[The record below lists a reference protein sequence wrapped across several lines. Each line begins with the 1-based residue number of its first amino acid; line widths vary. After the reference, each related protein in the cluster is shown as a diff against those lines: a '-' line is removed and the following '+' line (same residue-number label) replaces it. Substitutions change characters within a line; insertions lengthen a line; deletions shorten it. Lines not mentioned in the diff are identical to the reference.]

1 MVADWY
7 AAVQPPWLV
16 DPAADTRTAGGIAWG
31 FGEIPTLVVALA
43 LAVQWARADD
53 REARRSDR
61 RADMDD
67 DAQLRAYNSAL
78 SKLNNSDGGHAA
90 SSQPGRAAGPSD

>member
-7 AAVQPPWLV
+7 AVVQPPWLV

-31 FGEIPTLVVALA
+31 FGELPTLVVALA

-61 RADMDD
+61 RAERDD
-67 DAQLRAYNSAL
+67 DADLRAYNEAL
-78 SKLNNSDGGHAA
+78 SQLNRADRGRVPGSPTDG
-90 SSQPGRAAGPSD
+90 S